1 MSENLEPKVLK
12 KNRDEVRN
20 ALEVLFTTDYISRRK
35 LYWENFVRGIA
46 FGAGGVIGA
55 TLLIGI
61 FLWFLS
67 IFDTIPLIGPFIDTT
82 RNTIEQGTGSR

>member
-1 MSENLEPKVLK
+1 MTEESDQKLLK
-12 KNRDEVRN
+12 KNRDEVRR

-55 TLLIGI
+55 TVLIGLFI
-61 FLWFLS
+61 WILS
-67 IFDTIPLIGPFIDTT
+67 IFDTVPLIGPFIDTT
-82 RNTIEQGTGSR
+82 RNTIEQGQGSR